1 MYNSQ
6 EIAKRIKH
14 KAKQNKQ
21 SIGEILSYCNLG
33 INTISKMAKGTDILT
48 QNFAKIAD
56 YLNCSID
63 YLLGRT
69 DTTATSHIPDNL
81 QKYLTKNRFSTFIEI
96 EKILIEPEKTNSSKF
111 YCFNTDNID
120 TLLEIY
126 KLVENY
132 SEYNSYNI
140 SLDIDEDG
148 FKNLFKC
155 YKNEISTENY
165 YTMSINDFKNIFKP
179 LYEQYTICYLIELA
193 NNLLK
198 DNFKTL

>member
-1 MYNSQ
+1 MVKLDNLF
-6 EIAKRIKH
+6 KRISDLNLN
-14 KAKQNKQ
+14 AKKVSDATN
-21 SIGEILSYCNLG
+21 
-33 INTISKMAKGTDILT
+33 ISSGNISDWKNSRSLPTAPKLDIL
-48 QNFAKIAD
+48 AD

-198 DNFKTL
+198 DNFKNL